1 MTHTRQYADAEGD
14 FTGWQESQ
22 TPCRFCNSPHVHYR
36 VWESHDG
43 GYEDYQYKCG
53 ECQRVWWVDGID
65 S

>member
-1 MTHTRQYADAEGD
+1 MTHTRQMADDEGD
-14 FTGWQESQ
+14 FSGWRDSQ
-22 TPCRFCNSPHVHYR
+22 TPCRHCHSPHVQVR

-43 GYEDYQYKCG
+43 GYEDYQYTCA